1 MHEMVMLHT
10 LQVAMNSNMLFNG
23 DNIAE
28 CSMNATVELSE
39 LVHEVKC
46 IVCGAVTL

>member
-1 MHEMVMLHT
+1 MVMLHT

-46 IVCGAVTL
+46 ILCRAVTL